1 MLSTIYIKN
10 LAIIDELQI
19 SFKKGL
25 NIITGET
32 GSGKSLIITAIKL
45 LMGEKFTKELLRTGT
60 EILVIEG
67 TFLINNSNIIIRRIY
82 KNNGKSRAF
91 INDEPA
97 NQKDFIEYTSH
108 LIDIHGQHN
117 HQNLLNKKTHLD
129 YIDSFGSYND
139 KLNIFLSLYHKVSQC
154 KDSLDNKIKIK
165 KENDQKRELQK
176 FQLKELT
183 LYDLTNEFEEDL
195 SKTHILFSKAS
206 SKKEGFAKV
215 LRTLDNSDSGILKSM
230 YNIAKELKNISD
242 YDDSIKSLLDLA
254 ENSRINL
261 EDLSKDIQSLQ
272 NNIVFDQNKIDE
284 INENIS
290 YLEMLKRKYGGS
302 IESVISYRDQL
313 IKSEK
318 ETDGL
323 LEVINQLESQ
333 LKDLNLELVNHS
345 ETISNERKM
354 TSYKLEQAIKNNL
367 EHLNMSKTQF
377 KIKINC
383 DPGNITKNGMDT
395 CEFFIS
401 TNSGEELKS
410 VNKIASGG
418 EISRIMLAIKMALQ
432 SKDIVETLIF
442 DEIDSGISGMTAAKV
457 GTTIENLSKTH
468 QILCITHLSQIAGKG
483 DCHFRVSKKA
493 KDNRIIVKVAKLSKK
508 ERIREVATLISG
520 HSITEISKKKAQ
532 ELLQFNG

>member
-129 YIDSFGSYND
+129 YIDAFGSYND

-333 LKDLNLELVNHS
+333 LKDLNL
-345 ETISNERKM
+345 
-354 TSYKLEQAIKNNL
+354 
-367 EHLNMSKTQF
+367 
-377 KIKINC
+377 
-383 DPGNITKNGMDT
+383 
-395 CEFFIS
+395 
-401 TNSGEELKS
+401 
-410 VNKIASGG
+410 
-418 EISRIMLAIKMALQ
+418 
-432 SKDIVETLIF
+432 
-442 DEIDSGISGMTAAKV
+442 
-457 GTTIENLSKTH
+457 
-468 QILCITHLSQIAGKG
+468 
-483 DCHFRVSKKA
+483 
-493 KDNRIIVKVAKLSKK
+493 
-508 ERIREVATLISG
+508 
-520 HSITEISKKKAQ
+520 
-532 ELLQFNG
+532 